1 MDMNKIASFFR
12 ANDRFAA
19 FNGIRLVE
27 VTPGGAVAELVI
39 SENHLNS
46 VGVVHGGALFTLADF
61 AFAAACNSQGIVS
74 LAVSTSMNFVKAVS
88 SGSLRAVCEE
98 ITDGKLANYQAKI
111 YDEAGEIVAV
121 FIGLAYRKKER
132 LPIE

>member
-1 MDMNKIASFFR
+1 MDIKKIASFFR

-27 VTPGGAVAELVI
+27 VTPGRAVTVMDI

-61 AFAAACNSQGIVS
+61 AFAAACNSQGTIS

-88 SGSLRAVCEE
+88 SGRVRAVCEQV
-98 ITDGKLANYQAKI
+98 TDGKLANYQAKI
-111 YDEAGEIVAV
+111 YDEDGEIIAV
-121 FIGLAYRKKER
+121 FSGLAYRKKEM